1 MSALKAHWEIT
12 RSLQDGRSAR
22 RRKLSLES
30 QGTTSSGIA
39 ADVLIHNLSTKGLL
53 IETSAKLS
61 IGEVLGVEVP
71 HAGATLAVVMWNS
84 GDLFG
89 CEFVAP
95 VPNAAISASLLQNPI
110 ERLSAVPATEVPLL
124 RQDSG
129 SPDIGAEVDAATD
142 GAAIKSARLPLR
154 TRALII
160 VGSSLLAWTLII
172 WVIAR
177 SL

>member
-12 RSLQDGRSAR
+12 RSHQDGRGAR

-39 ADVLIHNLSTKGLL
+39 TDVLIHNLSTTGLL
-53 IETSAKLS
+53 METSVNLS
-61 IGEVLGVEVP
+61 IGEVLSVELP

-95 VPNAAISASLLQNPI
+95 VPNAAISASLLRNPI
-110 ERLSAVPATEVPLL
+110 EAPSAAPATGTQLL
-124 RQDSG
+124 PEDSG
-129 SPDIGAEVDAATD
+129 RVENDADAYVET
-142 GAAIKSARLPLR
+142 GHRTQLPIR

-160 VGSSLLAWTLII
+160 VGSSLVAWTLII
-172 WVIAR
+172 LAIVRGI
-177 SL
+177 

>member
-1 MSALKAHWEIT
+1 
-12 RSLQDGRSAR
+12 
-22 RRKLSLES
+22 
-30 QGTTSSGIA
+30 
-39 ADVLIHNLSTKGLL
+39 
-53 IETSAKLS
+53 
-61 IGEVLGVEVP
+61 
-71 HAGATLAVVMWNS
+71 MWNS

-110 ERLSAVPATEVPLL
+110 ERPNAAPPVAETPPP
-124 RQDSG
+124 QDSG
-129 SPDIGAEVDAATD
+129 YAAAVVDEETTD
-142 GAAIKSARLPLR
+142 RARLPLG

-172 WVIAR
+172 WAIAR